1 MDNFGATFN
10 CLITWSL
17 FWMMNDL
24 SQRLAE
30 FSVKAEKEELTQA
43 LGYVPSQEDIQY
55 HRELKQER
63 ANKQQ
68 EIQREVNRKKIRRLV
83 FGDEE

>member
-10 CLITWSL
+10 CLITWSF

-30 FSVKAEKEELTQA
+30 FSAKAEREELTQA

-55 HRELKQER
+55 YRELKQEK
-63 ANKQQ
+63 ANQQQ
-68 EIQREVNRKKIRRLV
+68 EIQREADRKKIRRLV
-83 FGDEE
+83 CGDGE